1 MGSGLAEK
9 PSVEAI
15 RATFSGRLGQIF
27 LTGLFCVLPLALTVF
42 ALGWVVLFLHDLV
55 GPASGMG
62 KMLRA
67 AGMTVI
73 ACEAT
78 AYFIGMLAAAAS
90 VFGLGLLLERGIARK
105 LQGAVDEAMQRVPV
119 VSTVY
124 DASKNLTSMFDRRQD
139 SLQGMTPVLCYFGD
153 GAEIAVPALL
163 PTSEP
168 VTIAGIEY
176 RVVLI
181 PSAPVPFG
189 GALFCVKAEWVK
201 PTHCGFD
208 ELVGVYMSMGM
219 SAPAQLSD
227 PPAAGAI

>member
-1 MGSGLAEK
+1 MSLGKTPA
-9 PSVEAI
+9 VEAP
-15 RATFSGRLGQIF
+15 RQSFSRRLGQIF

-42 ALGWVVLFLHDLV
+42 ALGWIVMFLHDLV
-55 GPASGMG
+55 GPRSGTG
-62 KMLRA
+62 KVLRA
-67 AGMTVI
+67 AGMTVM

-78 AYFIGMLAAAAS
+78 AYLVGMLAAAAS
-90 VFGLGLLLERGIARK
+90 VFALGLLLERGIALR
-105 LQGAVDEAMQRVPV
+105 LRGAVDEALQRVPL

-124 DASKNLTSMFDRRQD
+124 DASKNLTSMFDRRGD

-153 GAEIAVPALL
+153 GHEIAVPALL
-163 PTSEP
+163 PTSDP
-168 VTIAGIEY
+168 VTIAGVEY

-219 SAPAQLSD
+219 SAPEQLSD
-227 PPAAGAI
+227 PPAGEAAT